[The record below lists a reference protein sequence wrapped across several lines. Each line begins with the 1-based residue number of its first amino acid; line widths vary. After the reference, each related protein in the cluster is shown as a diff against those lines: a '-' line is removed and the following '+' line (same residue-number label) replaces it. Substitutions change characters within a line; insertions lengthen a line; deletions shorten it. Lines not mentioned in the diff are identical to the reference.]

1 MPETSWP
8 KRAPATSAGE
18 TMVLLGTLR
27 VFGLRPATAVFKG
40 NECQCSI
47 SEPVGHPPAS
57 TSKTAKGGYFIGRTQ
72 N

>member
-1 MPETSWP
+1 MPETRWP
-8 KRAPATSAGE
+8 KLRTCDKCGE